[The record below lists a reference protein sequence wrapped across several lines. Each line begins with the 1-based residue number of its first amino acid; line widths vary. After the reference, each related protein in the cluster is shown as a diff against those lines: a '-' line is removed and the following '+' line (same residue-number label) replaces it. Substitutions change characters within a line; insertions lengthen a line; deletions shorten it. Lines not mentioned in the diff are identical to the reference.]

1 MDLEKLLIEYAP
13 NNRPCGIR
21 NRQIINEIESKTG
34 LNERELKEA
43 LSQLPYVSTIGGSN
57 EIASIEIDEGFPIK

>member
-34 LNERELKEA
+34 LDDSELSEA
-43 LSQLPYVSTIGGSN
+43 LKQIPYVDVCSGSN
-57 EIASIEIDEGFPIK
+57 GIAAIKIDEGFPTK